1 MLNQKI
7 TNVSRYITF
16 SPDGITISNKPY
28 VKKIATLPERYIIND
43 GATILFWS
51 DGTKTIVKRSKEDEY
66 NKILG
71 FLWAYFQKTSG
82 LSKSKANDY
91 LKGIVD
97 YKDIETINMLNNG
110 NLIPSA
116 LKLADDVANK
126 LRKISFNLNRG
137 AANDKNS

>member
-7 TNVSRYITF
+7 NNVSGYVTF

-28 VKKIATLPERYIIND
+28 IKKLTNLPNRYIIND

-97 YKDIETINMLNNG
+97 YKDIEAINALNDG
-110 NLIPSA
+110 NLIPAA
-116 LKLADDVANK
+116 LKLADDVASK
-126 LRKISFNLNRG
+126 LRKISFNLSG
-137 AANDKNS
+137 GISNDKNS